1 MVPFSVL
8 PPLIGDLVPKDDE
21 RWDNFLIILRIME
34 FTFVPI
40 ITIDKTC
47 YLEVLIEVF
56 LSEFQRLY
64 PERPLVPKMHYLVH
78 IPSWIRRYTVKNN
91 RLF

>member
-1 MVPFSVL
+1 
-8 PPLIGDLVPKDDE
+8 
-21 RWDNFLIILRIME
+21 ME
-34 FTFVPI
+34 FTFAPI

-47 YLEVLIEVF
+47 YLEVLIEDF

-78 IPSWIRRYTVKNN
+78 TYSIMDQKVSVSYFVLKFISIKCDYCLDVDH
-91 RLF
+91 